1 MSSFPQIL
9 DYLKTNITDPHFPR
23 VHVTDIIEIL
33 IISFLIFHILRWLKK
48 TRAWSLVKGL
58 MLIVVFIIIA
68 NLLQMNTILWIV
80 RNILSIAAISF
91 VVLLQ
96 PELRKALE
104 DLGEKNF
111 VTNFVYDNIKNA
123 EEGLFSDKTINEIVR
138 ACVEMGKVKTGALIV
153 IEQNQSLEEYD
164 RTGIEVDA
172 AVTSQLLINI
182 FEKNT
187 PLHDGAVIISGNRVR
202 SATCYLPLSDNMNL
216 PKHLGT
222 RHRAGVG
229 ISETTDSLTVIVSE
243 ETGAISVAY
252 KGRLETVNDPEVL
265 KERIAQIQNKP
276 VDEPKKR
283 RLKRDKGKGEVAN
296 EE

>member
-1 MSSFPQIL
+1 M
-9 DYLKTNITDPHFPR
+9 
-23 VHVTDIIEIL
+23 
-33 IISFLIFHILRWLKK
+33 
-48 TRAWSLVKGL
+48 
-58 MLIVVFIIIA
+58 
-68 NLLQMNTILWIV
+68 
-80 RNILSIAAISF
+80 
-91 VVLLQ
+91 
-96 PELRKALE
+96 
-104 DLGEKNF
+104 
-111 VTNFVYDNIKNA
+111 YDNIKNA

-172 AVTSQLLINI
+172 TVTSQLLINI

-252 KGRLETVNDPEVL
+252 KGKLEMVTDPEVL
-265 KERIAQIQNKP
+265 RERIAQIQNKP

-283 RLKRDKGKGEVAN
+283 RLKRDKSKGEAAN

>member
-1 MSSFPQIL
+1 MVSFQQIL

-48 TRAWSLVKGL
+48 TRAWSLFKGL
-58 MLIVVFIIIA
+58 LLIVVFIIIA
-68 NLLQMNTILWIV
+68 NLLNMNTILWIV
-80 RNILSIAAISF
+80 RNVLNIAAISF

-111 VTNFVYDNIKNA
+111 VSNFVYDNIKNA

-252 KGRLETVNDPEVL
+252 KGKLEMVTDPEVL
-265 KERIAQIQNKP
+265 RERIAQIQNKP

-283 RLKRDKGKGEVAN
+283 RLKRDKSKGEAAN

>member
-1 MSSFPQIL
+1 MVSFQQIL

-48 TRAWSLVKGL
+48 TRAWSLFKGL
-58 MLIVVFIIIA
+58 LLIVVFIIIA
-68 NLLQMNTILWIV
+68 NLLNMNTILWIV
-80 RNILSIAAISF
+80 RNVLNIAAISF

-111 VTNFVYDNIKNA
+111 VSNFVYDNIKNA

-172 AVTSQLLINI
+172 TVTSQLLINI

-252 KGRLETVNDPEVL
+252 KGKLEMVTDPEVL
-265 KERIAQIQNKP
+265 RERIAQIQNKP

-283 RLKRDKGKGEVAN
+283 RLKRDKSKGEAAN